1 MLEILRGNYNVVFL
15 SIFLGFLLLH
25 RKRSTEE
32 RKKEVMKLLIFI
44 AVWTTF
50 VVWLNVTPQGSA
62 KLVSAGAAA
71 TSERTFLSKIP

>member
-50 VVWLNVTPQGSA
+50 VVWLNVSPQGS
-62 KLVSAGAAA
+62 KVVSAGAAA
-71 TSERTFLSKIP
+71 TSERTFLSRIP